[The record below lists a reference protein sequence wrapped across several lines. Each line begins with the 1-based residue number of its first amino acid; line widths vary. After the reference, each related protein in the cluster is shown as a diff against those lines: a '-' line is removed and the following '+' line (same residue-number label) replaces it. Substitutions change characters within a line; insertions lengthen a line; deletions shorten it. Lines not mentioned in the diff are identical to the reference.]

1 MHRRSD
7 LPEQRLVENRADRQ
21 IAGPRL
27 KGLDRYGPS
36 CHPEGQSVRF
46 DDPAW
51 QTHPLRISLRI
62 IKSLVRKSAGP
73 LREAVVP
80 YDEGRSRIGANLATA
95 IGLRLYRYG
104 YRDPDIDLVRRLL
117 LPGDLF
123 VDGGANIGFFTL
135 VAAAAVGASGEVMA
149 FEPAETTRR
158 ILMRNVTL
166 NEFAWVSVR
175 SEALD
180 SESACRNLM
189 VFEGDAA
196 AFSSFS
202 AGQGSGAGTVTQV
215 VTRTLDEVVVGAQRD
230 RLALVKLDLEGA
242 EHAALVGARAIL
254 EHGRADFLIELEP
267 DHLARQ
273 GASGHEVVDMMR
285 AHGYGFYRAVWD
297 RQGRLELRR
306 EKRPELRGDTP
317 NLFATKTAARAREA
331 GVALVE

>member
-1 MHRRSD
+1 MGSGAD
-7 LPEQRLVENRADRQ
+7 AQRAVFQ
-21 IAGPRL
+21 
-27 KGLDRYGPS
+27 GLDRYAPAS
-36 CHPEGQSVRF
+36 RSEGHTVRF

-51 QTHPLRISLRI
+51 QTHPLRTSLRI
-62 IKSLVRKSAGP
+62 IKSLVRKSVAS
-73 LREAVVP
+73 LRETVVP
-80 YDEGRSRIGANLATA
+80 YDEGRSRIVANLATA

-123 VDGGANIGFFTL
+123 VDCGANIGFFTL

-158 ILMRNVTL
+158 SLIRNVAL

-175 SEALD
+175 SEGLD
-180 SESACRNLM
+180 SRSARRNLV

-202 AGQGSGAGTVTQV
+202 PENGSGGTVMQV
-215 VTRTLDEVVVGAQRD
+215 VTRALDEVVVGAQRD

-242 EHAALVGARAIL
+242 EHAALVGARGIL

-267 DHLARQ
+267 EHLARQ
-273 GASGHEVVDMMR
+273 GASGHEVVDMMH
-285 AHGYGFYRAVWD
+285 AKGYGFYRAAWD

-306 EKRPELRGDTP
+306 ETRPERRGDTP

-331 GVALVE
+331 GIALTE